1 MQVAGGQALDGGKG
15 MTGGVGRSS
24 TIRRAPMG
32 VPSFKRGISMFKLLV
47 TAMGMA
53 ACVSVQAAQYAF
65 SAVEPGGTPVTLNVN
80 LPRLVN
86 DPDSPFLPEVSTLAD
101 GTIVHTFD
109 TAVRPTFFQVYWWV
123 QRQDPL
129 PGLSGGA
136 EFDRVIVESMLRPD
150 QTTALRIRNDF
161 YAYEGHTERSG
172 FLDVS
177 FVCDCSDLYV
187 SELSLNLLDHA
198 RLATGSAYTD
208 VTTYGDAGLPY
219 RQETSVVFAAV
230 PEPDELVLVLAGLGL
245 LGVSGAPWKRTGLAV
260 GSSGSARSARA

>member
-1 MQVAGGQALDGGKG
+1 MREEGGQNP
-15 MTGGVGRSS
+15 TGARSS
-24 TIRRAPMG
+24 IGIPQVERPAFNRR
-32 VPSFKRGISMFKLLV
+32 ISMFKLLV
-47 TAMGMA
+47 AAAGLA
-53 ACVSVQAAQYAF
+53 ACFSVQAEQYVF
-65 SAVEPGGTPVTLNVN
+65 SAVEPGGTPVTLNVD

-109 TAVRPTFFQVYWWV
+109 TAVRPTFFQVYWWI

-161 YAYEGHTERSG
+161 YAHEGHTERSG

-177 FVCDCSDLYV
+177 FVCDCRDLYV
-187 SELSLNLLDHA
+187 SELSLNLLDQAHLSA
-198 RLATGSAYTD
+198 GSAYTD

-219 RQETSVVFAAV
+219 RQETGVVFAAV

-245 LGVSGAPWKRTGLAV
+245 LVVSGAPWRRTSLAAAP
-260 GSSGSARSARA
+260 SGSARSRTASGPWPWSR